1 VPNLPQVFLQ
11 GAFFGFSIAAPVGPI
26 GLLCIRRTLATGRR
40 SGFVSGLGAA
50 TADATYGG
58 IAGFGITF
66 LSAVLVS
73 QQLLIRSLGGAFL
86 IFVGVRTFLSVPNAA
101 ARSTGGSLASDYLST
116 LALTLS
122 NPLTI
127 IAFAA
132 IFAGFGVTGGSSD
145 YTAAAFL
152 VSGVF
157 AGSALWWVILSGT
170 VSAFRGMFDLS
181 RMRWVNRLSGALI
194 ASFGLTIFL
203 SLFA

>member
-1 VPNLPQVFLQ
+1 MSNLPQVFLQ

-26 GLLCIRRTLATGRR
+26 GLLCIRRTLASGRR
-40 SGFVSGLGAA
+40 AGFASGLGAA

-66 LSAVLVS
+66 LSVALVS
-73 QQLLIRSLGGAFL
+73 QMLLIRSLGGAFL
-86 IFVGVRTFLSVPNAA
+86 IFLGARTFFSVPSTVVRA
-101 ARSTGGSLASDYLST
+101 TGGNLATDYLST
-116 LALTLS
+116 FVLTLS

-132 IFAGFGVTGGSSD
+132 VFAGFGVTGGGGD

-157 AGSALWWVILSGT
+157 AGSTLWWLILSGV
-170 VSAFRGMFDLS
+170 VSAFRGMFGVS

-194 ASFGLTIFL
+194 AGFGVTIFL
-203 SLFA
+203 SLFI